1 MLKTLFT
8 NWNFMRAIRLILG
21 VFIIIQSFQSQ
32 QYLMMIPGVIFAAM
46 AIFSVGCCGDNGC
59 EIPLKKQENE

>member
-1 MLKTLFT
+1 MLKTIFT

-32 QYLMMIPGVIFAAM
+32 QYLMIIPGVIFASM
-46 AIFSVGCCGDNGC
+46 ALFSVGCCGYNGC
-59 EIPLKKQENE
+59 AIPTKKQENE

>member
-1 MLKTLFT
+1 
-8 NWNFMRAIRLILG
+8 MRAIRLILG

-32 QYLMMIPGVIFAAM
+32 QYLMMIPCVIFAAM